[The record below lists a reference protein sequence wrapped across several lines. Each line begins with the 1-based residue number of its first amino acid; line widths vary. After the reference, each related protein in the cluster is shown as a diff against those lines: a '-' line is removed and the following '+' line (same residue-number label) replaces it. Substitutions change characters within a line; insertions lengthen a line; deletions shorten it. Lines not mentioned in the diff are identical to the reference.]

1 MAELLSESMP
11 GAFAMV
17 TINDPSGPVRQA
29 LRSGAIEL
37 ADLGV
42 LWLLLDQV
50 RWQSCRFWGSAA
62 DLAAAMG
69 SDDPQQIEQSLTRL
83 QRAGLIARGRCR
95 RYPVSRHYWCVL
107 PAVATTGGKHRRQQ
121 QWITYARA
129 IEEAASGSSLMRET
143 SGQ

>member
-69 SDDPQQIEQSLTRL
+69 GDDLQEIEQSLARL
-83 QRAGLIARGRCR
+83 QQAGLIARGRCR

-129 IEEAASGSSLMRET
+129 LEEAAASQGDVWP
-143 SGQ
+143 GVG